1 MEITNNWEKIVWI
14 RIIISICQI
23 LIINSWI
30 NKIAIPLIKMI
41 NKWIW
46 TMMISAVS
54 KLVIYKVQGFK
65 K

>member
-1 MEITNNWEKIVWI
+1 
-14 RIIISICQI
+14 
-23 LIINSWI
+23 
-30 NKIAIPLIKMI
+30 MI